1 MSFEY
6 SLHWVDTPEGLQAAH
21 DALITADV
29 VALDTEFFR
38 ESSFFPVPALLQL
51 TAGDVVY
58 LIDPQAVAVSEA
70 FQQLLSGGPLKLIHA
85 CSEDL
90 DVLSLWAGVTLAPL
104 VDTQVAESFLGTDA
118 AMGYRRLVAQ
128 RCNVDLPKEETRSNW
143 LDRPLTPAQ
152 LDYAALDVVFLPAIW
167 EQQRQALIQLGREDW
182 LAEECAALSLGRDEA
197 AHEQWY
203 TRHRQLWRLTPRQV
217 EAYRELTL
225 WREAEVRRRD
235 VPRGWLVKDNLLFAI
250 AEAMPQNRYELAA
263 IDGMTPGLIKRE
275 GDALLALV
283 KTAHHRDESDLGEPL
298 PVPTTSAFKRRLKA
312 LKQVVQARA
321 EALGVAPERLANRAE
336 MEALVGAH
344 ISQAPLPLPSG
355 WRGEQLSAPWQQALA
370 EQATA

>member
-90 DVLSLWAGVTLAPL
+90 DVLSLWAGVTLAPM

-203 TRHRQLWRLTPRQV
+203 TRHRQLWRLTPRQI

-321 EALGVAPERLANRAE
+321 ETLGVAPERLANRAE
-336 MEALVGAH
+336 MEALVSAH
-344 ISQAPLPLPSG
+344 LSQAPLPLPSG
-355 WRGEQLSAPWQQALA
+355 WRGGQLSADWQQALA

>member
-6 SLHWVDTPEGLQAAH
+6 SLRWVDTPEGLQAAH
-21 DALITADV
+21 DALITADI

-70 FQQLLSGGPLKLIHA
+70 FQQLLGGGPLKLIHA

-104 VDTQVAESFLGTDA
+104 VDTQVAESFLGTDS

-128 RCNVDLPKEETRSNW
+128 RCDVDLPKEETRSNW
-143 LDRPLTPAQ
+143 LDRPLTAAQ

-197 AHEQWY
+197 SHEQWY

-225 WREAEVRRRD
+225 WREIEVRRRD
-235 VPRGWLVKDNLLFAI
+235 VPRGWLIKDNVLFAI

-263 IDGMTPGLIKRE
+263 IEGMTPTLIKRE

-283 KTAHHRDESDLGEPL
+283 KTAYHRDEADLGEPL
-298 PVPTTSAFKRRLKA
+298 PVPTTPAFKRRFKA

-336 MEALVGAH
+336 MEALVSAH
-344 ISQAPLPLPSG
+344 LSQAPLPLPDG
-355 WRGEQLSAPWQQALA
+355 WRGQQLSADWQQALA

>member
-6 SLHWVDTPEGLQAAH
+6 SLHWVDTPEELQAAH

-70 FQQLLSGGPLKLIHA
+70 FQLLLSGGPLKLIHA

-203 TRHRQLWRLTPRQV
+203 TRHRQLWRLTPRQI

-225 WREAEVRRRD
+225 WREDEVRRRD

-336 MEALVGAH
+336 MEALVSAH
-344 ISQAPLPLPSG
+344 LSQAPLPLPSG

>member
-6 SLHWVDTPEGLQAAH
+6 SLRWVDTPEGLQAAH
-21 DALITADV
+21 DALITADI

-90 DVLSLWAGVTLAPL
+90 DVLALWAGVTLAPM

-128 RCNVDLPKEETRSNW
+128 RCDVDLPKEETRSNW

-182 LAEECAALSLGRDEA
+182 LAEECAALSLGRDDA
-197 AHEQWY
+197 SHEQWY

-225 WREAEVRRRD
+225 WREGEVRRRD

-263 IDGMTPGLIKRE
+263 IDGMTSSLIKRE

-283 KTAHHRDESDLGEPL
+283 KTAHHRDEADLGDPL

-336 MEALVGAH
+336 MEALVSAH
-344 ISQAPLPLPSG
+344 LSQAPLPLPGG
-355 WRGEQLSAPWQQALA
+355 WRGQQLSAQWQQALA

>member
-203 TRHRQLWRLTPRQV
+203 TRHRQLWRLTPRQI

-336 MEALVGAH
+336 MEALVSAH
-344 ISQAPLPLPSG
+344 LTQAPLPLPNG

-370 EQATA
+370 EQAPA